1 MLLVVVCSLIYWRF
15 KTRDAIGS
23 VGDTLFI
30 LEVASMRFEKVK
42 MRCRAVEFIG
52 GPACEMQLA
61 VAARAC

>member
-1 MLLVVVCSLIYWRF
+1 MLVVVCSLIYWRF
-15 KTRDAIGS
+15 KTQDAIGS
-23 VGDTLFI
+23 VGDFFI